1 MLFRSLRCR
10 LIVEGA
16 NGPTSVAADEI
27 LAERRI
33 PVIPDVL
40 ANAGGVTVSY
50 FEWVQDLSR
59 LFWDREEIRAR
70 LADTLGDAFERVWDL
85 AVRDGISLRNAA
97 LVTGIREVALA
108 LEARGIYP

>member
-1 MLFRSLRCR
+1 MSYP
-10 LIVEGA
+10 A
-16 NGPTSVAADEI
+16 NGALGPLSALIAPDNAFLSPALRAA
-27 LAERRI
+27 A
-33 PVIPDVL
+33 P
-40 ANAGGVTVSY
+40 AGGVTVSY